1 MPKRFVALGSIA
13 TLSTVN
19 IATSLPVLA
28 QVNPNI
34 RINNDALQRVNP
46 NAPVVDP
53 STVRIIRQNPIQYQA
68 FEIKDPQTGQAI
80 SPDTVLTLPDGKK
93 VKAGEYY
100 AELNRL
106 EQQFNQLG
114 YSFRQPEEKVLLQES
129 IIDKSILQR
138 QVDAISSEHRKIS
151 NPNQSLF
158 RSVLEPNFVINE
170 IQKAPAI
177 QINPGV
183 LQNPQL
189 SPQINPGNFQQ
200 LQQIQQKQFKP
211 IPNLPIIPIALPP
224 APKTFT
230 RSWGHSIG
238 NQDRFYAY
246 INGKLELK
254 GSTNFTN
261 AYAEG
266 NAGGYIFNQQ
276 ANLLRATANMNS
288 QKSGN
293 ASAEVG
299 LSAFGQSVY
308 NFKDGKNTVFIKS
321 DSFSRSYDKT
331 IADVRFSLGP
341 IPMRASFGVQASAG
355 VNYLLIANPAY
366 ATAYAK
372 VNPFVDS
379 KAYGQGGADI
389 VVGGAGV
396 GANLTLL
403 KDDLEIR
410 AFGHPGIESGTN
422 KPYFQV
428 AASAYNEIEAL
439 SGNAYAYTYVYVP
452 RFGIPPWRKKQ
463 WDWNIWSW
471 TGFKSGGYLFD
482 ESQKIYL

>member
-1 MPKRFVALGSIA
+1 M
-13 TLSTVN
+13 
-19 IATSLPVLA
+19 
-28 QVNPNI
+28 
-34 RINNDALQRVNP
+34 
-46 NAPVVDP
+46 
-53 STVRIIRQNPIQYQA
+53 
-68 FEIKDPQTGQAI
+68 
-80 SPDTVLTLPDGKK
+80 
-93 VKAGEYY
+93 
-100 AELNRL
+100 
-106 EQQFNQLG
+106 
-114 YSFRQPEEKVLLQES
+114 
-129 IIDKSILQR
+129 
-138 QVDAISSEHRKIS
+138 
-151 NPNQSLF
+151 
-158 RSVLEPNFVINE
+158 INE

-177 QINPGV
+177 QINPGL

-189 SPQINPGNFQQ
+189 SPQINPGNLQQ
-200 LQQIQQKQFKP
+200 LQQIQQIQQIQQKQFKP

-224 APKTFT
+224 APKTYA
-230 RSWGHSIG
+230 RSWGYSIG
-238 NQDRFYAY
+238 NQDRFSAY

-266 NAGGYIFNQQ
+266 NAGGYIFNKQ

-293 ASAEVG
+293 ASAELG
-299 LSAFGQSVY
+299 LAAFGQSVY
-308 NFKDGKNTVFIKS
+308 NFKDSKNTIFVKS

-355 VNYLLIANPAY
+355 VNYTFIANHAY
-366 ATAYAK
+366 VTAYAK

-410 AFGHPGIESGTN
+410 GFAHPGIESGTN
-422 KPYFQV
+422 KAYFQV

-452 RFGIPPWRKKQ
+452 RFGIPAWRKKQ